1 VNTAS
6 DSASQGRRVPGRI
19 KIGKG
24 LADVSA
30 ETLRFYRQ
38 IGVEEVSM
46 PARYV
51 DTPRPS
57 RPHVPPAQTG
67 PAGPQAGPWNAGEL
81 RRIRDRIESFGLA
94 ATTMGLGL
102 SGNILLGRP
111 GCEADVEKVKQS
123 IRVAGEVG
131 LRVLTYNF
139 GPLRAS
145 AGYYSLDG
153 QGRGGAHLRAFDFD
167 RVRDLPP
174 LESVGRHTRD
184 ELWGRLEAFL
194 RAVVPVAEAS
204 GVRLAMHPN
213 DPPVAEFRGIAQ
225 PVRSLADLK
234 RVVEVVDSPA
244 NSLYLDTGVL
254 TEMGEDAPEAI
265 RYFGRRDRIGSVHF
279 RNVLV
284 EVPYERYVETF
295 LDEGQCDMF
304 ACMQAF
310 QEVGYTG
317 ALDPD
322 HTPGVDGD
330 TPTAHAGWAFAIGQI
345 IALRSAAAA
354 VTPT

>member
-1 VNTAS
+1 V
-6 DSASQGRRVPGRI
+6 
-19 KIGKG
+19 
-24 LADVSA
+24 ADVSA

-38 IGVEEVSM
+38 IGVEEVAM

-57 RPHVPPAQTG
+57 RPHVPPPQTG
-67 PAGPQAGPWNAGEL
+67 PARPQAGPWDAGEL
-81 RRIRDRIESFGLA
+81 RRIRQRIESFGLE

-102 SGNILLGRP
+102 SGNVLLGRP
-111 GCEADVEKVKQS
+111 GSDADVETIKQS

-131 LRVLTYNF
+131 LGVLTYNF
-139 GPLRAS
+139 NPLRAS

-153 QGRGGAHLRAFDFD
+153 EGRGGSHLRAFDFD

-174 LESVGRHTRD
+174 LENVGRHTKD
-184 ELWGRLEAFL
+184 EVWTRLEAFL
-194 RAVVPVAEAS
+194 RAVVPVAEAA

-213 DPPVAEFRGIAQ
+213 DPPVAEFRGVAQ
-225 PVRSLADLK
+225 PVRSLDDLK
-234 RVVEVVDSPA
+234 RVIEVVDSRA

-254 TEMGEDAPEAI
+254 TEMGESAPDVI
-265 RYFGRRDRIGSVHF
+265 RYFGVRDRIGSVHF

-284 EVPYERYVETF
+284 DVPYERYTETF
-295 LDEGQCDMF
+295 LDEGECDMF
-304 ACMQAF
+304 ACMRAF
-310 QEVGYTG
+310 HETGYSG

-322 HTPGVDGD
+322 HTPGIDGD
-330 TPTAHAGWAFAIGQI
+330 TPDTHVGWAFAIGQI

-354 VTPT
+354 LSAV